1 MTAFS
6 LAFLGSLVL
15 ALALTPLVAM
25 LARAVGAVDSVG
37 ESNRRVHVV
46 ATPRLGGLA
55 IVVAFYAP
63 LLALLFVDSSV
74 GRLFAEDPPMV
85 LGLLL
90 GGLGITCL
98 GIYDDIFGANAAKKF
113 SIQFA
118 VAIALYLIGFR
129 IDIVS
134 TPFGPPVVLGVLAAP
149 ITCLWI
155 VGIINAIN
163 LIDGLDGLASG
174 VAFLAGATTLVVALV
189 SGQILMTLFMACL
202 TGALLGFLV
211 YNFNPAKIFMG
222 DTGSMF
228 LGFVLAVTTVQTNS
242 KSQATVA
249 LLVPVLALGLPIMD
263 TTLAMTRRF
272 LTGRQLF
279 SADRGHLHH
288 RLLDRGL
295 SHRTSVLV
303 MYGVS
308 VMLCLAALAIVASS
322 RVSAA
327 LGALLAAL
335 TVSVVLVRWLHDSS
349 SGTLREQ
356 ARGLR
361 GIREYHR
368 MLLQR
373 ARESETALA
382 TADSLGEIWEAA
394 IAASGPLAPSS
405 MYLLGLDLGEG
416 SGSHRQ
422 LCVWRGGDANQQPG
436 FSVAYPIDLGDAT
449 VAVLELYWEGDRRA
463 LTDAELSH
471 LELLVERLGKPLA
484 QKIDHGR
491 RDMVVVRSRARTSPP
506 ASEALDGQNP

>member
-6 LAFLGSLVL
+6 LAFLASLVL
-15 ALALTPLVAM
+15 ALGLTPLVAT

-37 ESNRRVHVV
+37 ESNRKIHVSS
-46 ATPRLGGLA
+46 TPRLGGLA
-55 IVVAFYAP
+55 IVFAFYAP
-63 LLALLFVDSSV
+63 LVGLLFVDSSV
-74 GRLFAEDPPMV
+74 GRLFGENPPMV

-90 GGLGITCL
+90 GGLTITCL
-98 GIYDDIFGANAAKKF
+98 GVYDDIIGANAAQKF

-118 VAIALYLIGFR
+118 VAIALYAVGFR

-134 TPFGPPVVLGVLAAP
+134 TPFGPPVSLGIFAAP

-174 VAFLAGATTLVVALV
+174 IAFLAGATTLVVAFI

-211 YNFNPAKIFMG
+211 YNFNPARIFMG

-228 LGFVLAVTTVQTNS
+228 LGFILAVTTVQTNS

-279 SADRGHLHH
+279 SADRGHIHH

-303 MYGVS
+303 MYGFS
-308 VMLCLAALAIVASS
+308 VLLCLAALGIVVSS
-322 RVSAA
+322 RVGGAVAA
-327 LGALLAAL
+327 LIAAV
-335 TVSVVLVRWLHDSS
+335 TVSVVLVRWLHDASIGS
-349 SGTLREQ
+349 LREQ

-368 MLLQR
+368 GLLLS
-373 ARESETALA
+373 ARESQKNLDKA
-382 TADSLGEIWEAA
+382 TSLGAIWEAA
-394 IAASGPLAPSS
+394 VAASQPLGPGI
-405 MYLLGLDLGEG
+405 MYLLGVDPRKEG
-416 SGSHRQ
+416 APYRQ
-422 LCVWRGGDANQQPG
+422 VCVWRGADMGQQPA
-436 FSVAYPIDLGDAT
+436 FSVAYPIDVDDAT
-449 VAVLELYWEGDRRA
+449 IAVLELYWDGNRRS

-471 LELLVERLGKPLA
+471 LELLVESLAAPLS
-484 QKIDHGR
+484 KHGHLSR
-491 RDMVVVRSRARTSPP
+491 TDVVVVRSRERTAPNTTLSIE
-506 ASEALDGQNP
+506 SSQQ